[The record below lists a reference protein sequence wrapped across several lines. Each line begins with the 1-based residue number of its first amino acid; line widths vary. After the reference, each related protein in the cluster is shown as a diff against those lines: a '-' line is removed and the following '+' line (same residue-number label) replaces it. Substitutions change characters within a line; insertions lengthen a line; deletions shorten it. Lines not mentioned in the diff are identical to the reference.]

1 MAPISHIPWIHHLNF
16 IGINFLIC
24 RIKGWIQRIL
34 NGPKVKFGQH
44 RYFLCLAHYFKE
56 KWIRMVF
63 LILLWV
69 CNTAQTFPSMEKK
82 SFFSLVW
89 ITYRISFFNLCFL
102 RSLFLNCQDKFDD
115 WIKELSHL
123 SSILQ
128 EPCRYTD
135 CRWWSRIV
143 ELGAVTHL
151 APASC
156 LLESAL
162 LAGKIGLNC
171 LSTEAVNERHHNLKS
186 SLQLCKFH
194 LKSWLGKDLDIISYT
209 VNVTL

>member
-1 MAPISHIPWIHHLNF
+1 MDRGAWRAAVYRTAKSWTWLKLLSTHTCIIIP
-16 IGINFLIC
+16 
-24 RIKGWIQRIL
+24 
-34 NGPKVKFGQH
+34 
-44 RYFLCLAHYFKE
+44 
-56 KWIRMVF
+56 
-63 LILLWV
+63 LL
-69 CNTAQTFPSMEKK
+69 FDKH
-82 SFFSLVW
+82 
-89 ITYRISFFNLCFL
+89 ISFFNLCFL